1 MMRMST
7 CTNKQSRI
15 RVYYLSL
22 RIAMLSAVRRA
33 ATIASGLRRKAK
45 PTVDSGDFKN
55 IFI

>member
-1 MMRMST
+1 MRMST

-45 PTVDSGDFKN
+45 PTVDSGDYKN
-55 IFI
+55 MFI